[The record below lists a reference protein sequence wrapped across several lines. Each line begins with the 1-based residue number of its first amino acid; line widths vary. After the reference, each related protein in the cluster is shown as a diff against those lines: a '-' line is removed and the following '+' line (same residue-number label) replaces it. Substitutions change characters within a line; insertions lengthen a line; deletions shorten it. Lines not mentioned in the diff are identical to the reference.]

1 MKEKESKTELLPPE
15 VVLAAVEGD
24 TQAILQVL
32 NHYETLIEY
41 KLNER
46 IKKLNLNPKIVPIED
61 MKQEVLILLILAIKK
76 MEAIE

>member
-15 VVLAAVEGD
+15 VVLAVVEGD

-61 MKQEVLILLILAIKK
+61 MKQEVLILLILAIRK
-76 MEAIE
+76 MKF

>member
-15 VVLAAVEGD
+15 VVLAVVEGD

-61 MKQEVLILLILAIKK
+61 MKQEVLILLILAIRKIK
-76 MEAIE
+76 F

>member
-61 MKQEVLILLILAIKK
+61 MKQEVLILLILAIRK
-76 MEAIE
+76 MKF

>member
-1 MKEKESKTELLPPE
+1 MKEKESKAELLPPE

-61 MKQEVLILLILAIKK
+61 MKQEVLILLILAIRK
-76 MEAIE
+76 MKF

>member
-1 MKEKESKTELLPPE
+1 MKEKESKTELLSPE

-61 MKQEVLILLILAIKK
+61 MKQEVLILLILAIRKIK
-76 MEAIE
+76 F

>member
-76 MEAIE
+76 MKF

>member
-61 MKQEVLILLILAIKK
+61 MKQEVLILLILAIRKIK
-76 MEAIE
+76 F